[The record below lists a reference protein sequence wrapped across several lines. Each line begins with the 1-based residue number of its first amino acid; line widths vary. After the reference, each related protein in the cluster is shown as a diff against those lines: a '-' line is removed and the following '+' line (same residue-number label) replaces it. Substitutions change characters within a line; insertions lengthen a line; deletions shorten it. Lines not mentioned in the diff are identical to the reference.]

1 MNATSP
7 DNSQASGNGQ
17 GKKLTG
23 KVPRE
28 AIRMFDIPR
37 VPKAVI
43 DGFLSLGD
51 MTSTVSDAMD
61 EIGLYGVVPA
71 STLRPTIPGAKIVG
85 PALTLRNI
93 EQPFQ
98 AYKGAQ
104 DRSSRLAEIEGH
116 NLAAPGDVLVIEGV
130 ADISNMGGISST
142 IAKRQGEAAAI
153 VDGAIRDVAESISI
167 GFPRWAS
174 SISPITGKWR
184 IQTVEI
190 NGAIH
195 VCGVPVKPGD
205 IVVADADGV
214 CFVPREHVELVLKRS
229 LEIRDGEKRRY
240 DDIRAG
246 VPVPELAQK
255 TYVYKFEK

>member
-1 MNATSP
+1 MSAKPKT
-7 DNSQASGNGQ
+7 DKAEKQ
-17 GKKLTG
+17 LTG

-28 AIRMFDIPR
+28 AIRMLSIPPVAR
-37 VPKAVI
+37 DVI
-43 DGFLSLGD
+43 DAFLSLGD

-61 EIGLYGVVPA
+61 EIGLLGVVPG
-71 STLRPTIPGAKIVG
+71 SRLRPTIPGARVVG
-85 PALTLRNI
+85 PAITLRNI

-104 DRSSRLAEIEGH
+104 DRSSRLAEIEAH
-116 NLAAPGDVLVIEGV
+116 NLAQPGDVLVIEGI

-153 VDGAIRDVAESISI
+153 VDGAIRDVAESVSI

-174 SISPITGKWR
+174 SVSPITGKWR

-190 NGAIH
+190 NGPIH
-195 VCGVPVKPGD
+195 ICGVPVKPGD
-205 IVVADADGV
+205 IVIADDDGV
-214 CFVPREHVELVLKRS
+214 CFVPREHVDLVLKRAR
-229 LEIRDGEKRRY
+229 EIRDGEKRRY

-246 VPVPELAQK
+246 TPVPELAQR

>member
-1 MNATSP
+1 MTTAAPKDTTE
-7 DNSQASGNGQ
+7 
-17 GKKLTG
+17 KRLTG

-28 AIRMFDIPR
+28 AIRMLDIPR
-37 VPKAVI
+37 VPKAII
-43 DGFLSLGD
+43 DGFLALGD
-51 MTSTVSDAMD
+51 LSSTVSDAMD
-61 EIGLYGVVPA
+61 EMGLNGVVPA
-71 STLRPTIPGAKIVG
+71 STLRPTIPGSRIVG

-104 DRSSRLAEIEGH
+104 DRASRLAEIEGH
-116 NLAAPGDVLVIEGV
+116 NLAQPGDVLVIEGI

-153 VDGAIRDVAESISI
+153 VDGAIRDVAESVSI

-174 SISPITGKWR
+174 SVSPITGKWR

-190 NGAIH
+190 NGPIH

-205 IVVADADGV
+205 IVVADDDGV
-214 CFVPREHVELVLKRS
+214 CFVPREHVEVVLRRAT
-229 LEIRDGEKRRY
+229 EIRAGETRRY

-246 VPVPELAQK
+246 VPVPDLAQR

>member
-1 MNATSP
+1 MSADAKRT
-7 DNSQASGNGQ
+7 ASE
-17 GKKLTG
+17 KELTG

-28 AIRMFDIPR
+28 AIRMLEIPR
-37 VPKAVI
+37 VPQATI
-43 DGFLSLGD
+43 DAFLSLGD

-61 EIGLYGVVPA
+61 EIGLFGVVPA
-71 STLRPTIPGAKIVG
+71 SKLRPTITGARVVG

-104 DRSSRLAEIEGH
+104 DRASKLAEIEAH
-116 NLAAPGDVLVIEGV
+116 NLAVKGDVLVIEGI

-153 VDGAIRDVAESISI
+153 VDGAIRDVSESVSI

-190 NGAIH
+190 NGMIH
-195 VCGVPVKPGD
+195 ICGVPVKPGD
-205 IVVADADGV
+205 IVVADDDGV
-214 CFVPREHVELVLKRS
+214 CFVPREHVDLVLKRS
-229 LEIRDGEKRRY
+229 IEIRDGEKRRY
-240 DDIRAG
+240 EDIRAG
-246 VPVPELAQK
+246 VSVPQLAQK

>member
-1 MNATSP
+1 MSAAAPNETTE
-7 DNSQASGNGQ
+7 
-17 GKKLTG
+17 KKLTG

-28 AIRMFDIPR
+28 SIRMLDIPR
-37 VPKAVI
+37 VPKAII
-43 DGFLSLGD
+43 DDFLALGD
-51 MTSTVSDAMD
+51 LSSTVSDAMD

-71 STLRPTIPGAKIVG
+71 STLRPTIPGSRIVG

-104 DRSSRLAEIEGH
+104 DRTSRLAEIEGH
-116 NLAAPGDVLVIEGV
+116 NLAQPGDVLVIEGV

-153 VDGAIRDVAESISI
+153 VDGAIRDIAESVSI

-174 SISPITGKWR
+174 SVSPITGKWR

-190 NGAIH
+190 NGPIH
-195 VCGVPVKPGD
+195 ICGVPVQPGD
-205 IVVADADGV
+205 IVIADDDGV
-214 CFVPREHVELVLKRS
+214 CFVSREHVEVVLRRAT
-229 LEIRDGEKRRY
+229 EIRAGETRRY
-240 DDIRAG
+240 DEIRAG
-246 VPVPELAQK
+246 VSVPDLAQR

>member
-1 MNATSP
+1 MSADAPKETTE
-7 DNSQASGNGQ
+7 
-17 GKKLTG
+17 KRLTG

-28 AIRMFDIPR
+28 AIRMLEIPR
-37 VPKAVI
+37 VPKAII
-43 DGFLSLGD
+43 DGFLALGD
-51 MTSTVSDAMD
+51 LSSTVSDAMD
-61 EIGLYGVVPA
+61 EMGLYGVVPA
-71 STLRPTIPGAKIVG
+71 STLRPTIPGSRIVG
-85 PALTLRNI
+85 PAITLRNI

-104 DRSSRLAEIEGH
+104 DRTSRLAEIEGH
-116 NLAAPGDVLVIEGV
+116 NLAQPGDILVIEGV

-153 VDGAIRDVAESISI
+153 VDGAIRDVAESVSI

-174 SISPITGKWR
+174 SVSPITGKWR

-190 NGAIH
+190 NGPIR

-205 IVVADADGV
+205 IVVADDDGV
-214 CFVPREHVELVLKRS
+214 CFVPREHAEVVLRRAT
-229 LEIRDGEKRRY
+229 EIRAGETRRY
-240 DDIRAG
+240 NEIRAG
-246 VPVPELAQK
+246 VPVPDLAQR

>member
-1 MNATSP
+1 MSAQPVKT
-7 DNSQASGNGQ
+7 ASD
-17 GKKLTG
+17 KTLTG

-28 AIRMFDIPR
+28 AIRMMELPR
-37 VPKAVI
+37 VPKAMI
-43 DGFLSLGD
+43 EGFLSLGD
-51 MTSTVSDAMD
+51 MSSTVSDAMD

-71 STLRPTIPGAKIVG
+71 SKLRPTIAGSRICG

-104 DRSSRLAEIEGH
+104 DRASRLAEIEAH
-116 NLAAPGDVLVIEGV
+116 NLAQPGDVLVIEGIP
-130 ADISNMGGISST
+130 DISNMGGISST

-153 VDGAIRDVAESISI
+153 VDGAIRDVRESVEI

-174 SISPITGKWR
+174 SVSPITGKWR

-190 NGAIH
+190 NGPIRI
-195 VCGVPVKPGD
+195 CGVPVKPGD
-205 IVVADADGV
+205 IVVADDDGV
-214 CFVPREHVELVLKRS
+214 CFVPLEHAELVLRRS
-229 LEIRDGEKRRY
+229 IEIRDGEKRRY

-246 VPVPELAQK
+246 VPVPDLAQR

>member
-1 MNATSP
+1 MT
-7 DNSQASGNGQ
+7 ASKTTEE
-17 GKKLTG
+17 KKLTG

-28 AIRMFDIPR
+28 AIRMMEIPR
-37 VPKAVI
+37 VPQSVI

-61 EIGLYGVVPA
+61 EVGLHGVVPA
-71 STLRPTIPGAKIVG
+71 SKLRPTIPGAKVVG

-98 AYKGAQ
+98 AYKGAR
-104 DRSSRLAEIEGH
+104 DRASRLAEIEAH
-116 NLAAPGDVLVIEGV
+116 NLATPGDVLVIEGV

-153 VDGAIRDVAESISI
+153 VDGAIRDVAESVAI

-174 SISPITGKWR
+174 SVSPITGKWR

-190 NGAIH
+190 NGPIH

-205 IVVADADGV
+205 IVVADDDGV
-214 CFVPREHVELVLKRS
+214 CFVPREHVDVVLKRAI
-229 LEIRDGEKRRY
+229 EIRDGEKRRY

-246 VPVPELAQK
+246 VPVPDLAQR
-255 TYVYKFEK
+255 TYVYKFEE

>member
-1 MNATSP
+1 MSATSP
-7 DNSQASGNGQ
+7 NTVEKTE
-17 GKKLTG
+17 KKLTG
-23 KVPRE
+23 KVPRD
-28 AIRMFDIPR
+28 AIRMLDIPR
-37 VPKAVI
+37 VPQSVI

-61 EIGLYGVVPA
+61 EIGLFGVVP
-71 STLRPTIPGAKIVG
+71 SSKLRPTIATAKIVG

-104 DRSSRLAEIEGH
+104 DRSSRLAEIEAH
-116 NLAAPGDVLVIEGV
+116 NLAAKGDVLVIEGI

-142 IAKRQGEAAAI
+142 IAKRQGEAGAI
-153 VDGAIRDVAESISI
+153 VDGAIRDVNESVSI

-190 NGAIH
+190 NGPVSI
-195 VCGVPVKPGD
+195 CGVPVHPGD

-214 CFVPREHVELVLKRS
+214 CFVPFQHVELVLKRS
-229 LEIRDGEKRRY
+229 IEIRDGEKRRY
-240 DDIRAG
+240 DDIRSG
-246 VPVPELAQK
+246 VPVPDLAQR

>member
-1 MNATSP
+1 MTAAAPKDTTE
-7 DNSQASGNGQ
+7 
-17 GKKLTG
+17 KKLTG

-28 AIRMFDIPR
+28 AIRMLDIPR
-37 VPKAVI
+37 VPKAII
-43 DGFLSLGD
+43 DGFLALGD
-51 MTSTVSDAMD
+51 LSSTVSDAMD
-61 EIGLYGVVPA
+61 EMGLNGVVPA
-71 STLRPTIPGAKIVG
+71 STLRPTIPGSRIVG

-116 NLAAPGDVLVIEGV
+116 NLAQPGDVLVIEGI

-153 VDGAIRDVAESISI
+153 VDGAIRDVAESVSI

-174 SISPITGKWR
+174 SVSPITGKWR

-190 NGAIH
+190 NGPIH
-195 VCGVPVKPGD
+195 ICGVPVKPGD
-205 IVVADADGV
+205 IVVADDDGV
-214 CFVPREHVELVLKRS
+214 CFVPREHVEVVLRRAT
-229 LEIRDGEKRRY
+229 EIRAGETRRY

-246 VPVPELAQK
+246 VPVPDLAQR